1 MFVRGLMGY
10 LPANLL
16 QALIG
21 VFSILVFTRLLTP
34 EEFGIYALS
43 FALMALV
50 HVAVFSWAEAAMERH
65 WAAEISPDQQPV
77 LYATLYRALL
87 LLSVVFVIAAIMV
100 CVFLPVS
107 AVLRSAI
114 LIALLGVPVRSLF
127 NMVKLAHRARGA
139 VARAAGLDIYN
150 TLGVFAVGVAAAF
163 MGAGASAPLIG
174 LLAAPLAILPF
185 ILPSELAKARGGIC
199 DGASLRRY
207 ARYGY
212 PISLSLGMALTL
224 ASTDRFMLEFL
235 LNAAAVG
242 AYHASYSIANRTLDV
257 IFIWLGTAGA
267 PAMIMA
273 LERGGREALSAAAKD
288 QFRTFML
295 VAIPAAVGVALVARP
310 LSEVVIGEALRA
322 DSALVTP
329 WIALSALMSGF
340 LYYYFNQAFTLAK
353 QTRLLLLTM
362 PLPAVANIGFNWILI
377 PRMGIEGAAIATV
390 LGYGVGLLVSIAVG
404 RHVLPMPVAWR
415 DTGKCL
421 ICAGVMAVA
430 VIALPD
436 IGGLLELGLKS
447 TIGAAVY
454 AVCAYVLDAGRVRLL
469 VARLKSE
476 ILSRAQARA

>member
-21 VFSILVFTRLLTP
+21 VVSILVFTRLLTP

-65 WAAEISPDQQPV
+65 WAAEVSPNRQPV

-87 LLSVVFVIAAIMV
+87 VLSVAFVIVIILV
-100 CVFLPVS
+100 CAFLPVS
-107 AVLRSAI
+107 DVLRSAV
-114 LIALLGVPVRSLF
+114 LVALLGVPVRSLF
-127 NMVKLAHRARGA
+127 NMVKLAHRARGD
-139 VARAAGLDIYN
+139 VVRAAGLDIYY
-150 TLGVFAVGVAAAF
+150 TLCVFAVGVAAAF
-163 MGAGASAPLIG
+163 IGAGASAPLIG
-174 LLAAPLAILPF
+174 LLVAPLAILPF
-185 ILPSELAKARGGIC
+185 ILPTELAKARDGIC
-199 DGASLRRY
+199 EGASLKRY

-212 PISLSLGMALTL
+212 PISLSLGMALAL
-224 ASTDRFMLEFL
+224 ASTDRFMLEWL
-235 LNAAAVG
+235 MNAAAVG

-257 IFIWLGTAGA
+257 IFIWLGAAGA

-273 LERGGREALSAAAKD
+273 LERGGQSALSVAAKD
-288 QFRTFML
+288 QFRIFML

-353 QTRLLLLTM
+353 QTRVLLLTM
-362 PLPAVANIGFNWILI
+362 PLPAVANIGFNWFLI

-390 LGYGVGLLVSIAVG
+390 LGYGVGLCVSIAVG

-421 ICAGVMAVA
+421 ICAGVMALA
-430 VIALPD
+430 VIAIPNL
-436 IGGLLELGLKS
+436 GGLLELVLKS
-447 TIGAAVY
+447 MAGAVVY
-454 AVCAYVLDAGRVRLL
+454 AACAYLLDAAGVRQL
-469 VARLKSE
+469 VVNLKTE
-476 ILSRAQARA
+476 ILSRPKVRA